1 MEGPSPWPGERAYW
15 RSVWQSWL
23 GSAQQ
28 KADLQKE
35 AGQADLHVEDE
46 QEHVD
51 HQEDGE
57 LDQNDIRK
65 GAVVQQVDFQVELE
79 QEESEQ
85 QFMDC
90 MNMESGV
97 WSMEYE
103 PDLQQGDLQIE
114 LQEVDLHS
122 EAELYQVNLHREAK
136 VQGVNLQMEDEVHQE
151 DQLRVNELQQ
161 FDEQTGSELS
171 VRTDLQSEG
180 FDIEAE
186 ADQED
191 LQVKAKLQH
200 VDLQMG
206 GEQSHL
212 NFGMGEYQSGFDL
225 RMEDELQ
232 QIDFPTGVDRRQV
245 QLYMPVIIFIIIWHV
260 H

>member
-65 GAVVQQVDFQVELE
+65 GAVVQQVDLQVE

-171 VRTDLQSEG
+171 VQTDLQSEG

-245 QLYMPVIIFIIIWHV
+245 QLYMPVIIFIIYV